1 MRLSLDLD
9 HVTEEEAML
18 TAESVFIVLG
28 VMPDVWETR
37 KGFHIETEDIGL
49 TFEESLSLR
58 FILGDDLIR
67 IKCDLERYK
76 EGRAVDF
83 LFETRRGRRRKPY
96 KG

>member
-9 HVTEEEAML
+9 HVTEEEALL
-18 TAESVFIVLG
+18 TAESVFVVLG
-28 VMPDVWETR
+28 VYPDVWETR

-49 TFEESLSLR
+49 TVEESLSLR
-58 FILGDDLIR
+58 FLLGDDLIR

-83 LFETRRGRRRKPY
+83 LFQTRRGRRRKRL
-96 KG
+96 